1 MQPWVDAWDAALYGA
16 GGFFVVERPL
26 DHFRTSV
33 AVPLFAAAVRRLAG
47 DVDDSL
53 GRPDPFDLVD
63 LGAGRG
69 ELLASLPDV
78 PDRWRLSSVDLA
90 PGLPAR
96 LPDRIEG
103 LLLANEWLDDVPC
116 EVLFDD
122 AVVLVDAAGLEALG
136 GRAAPE
142 SLAWRDRWWPEGRR
156 VEVGLTRDRAWS
168 AAVARV
174 ERGVA
179 VAVDYAHDVG
189 HRRPTLTGYR
199 RGTQVPPVPDGSCDL
214 TAHVAMDAV
223 AAATGG
229 RVVTQRDALAH
240 LGLDPVP
247 PDRAMATD
255 DPRGYLALLQRA
267 TQAAELMA
275 PRGLGSFGW
284 LTVAVDCDDPLA
296 RVPAWGE

>member
-1 MQPWVDAWDAALYGA
+1 MQPWVDVWDAALYGD

-33 AVPLFAAAVRRLAG
+33 AVPLFAEAVRRLAG
-47 DVDDSL
+47 LVDDSL
-53 GRPDPFDLVD
+53 GRPDPFDVVD

-69 ELLASLPDV
+69 ELLAALPDV
-78 PDRWRLSSVDLA
+78 PARWRLTSVDLA
-90 PGLPAR
+90 PGLPSQ
-96 LPDRIEG
+96 LPERVEG

-122 AVVLVDAAGLEALG
+122 ALVLVDREGA
-136 GRAAPE
+136 E
-142 SLAWRDRWWPEGRR
+142 SLGDRASEAALQWRDRWWPEGRR
-156 VEVGLTRDRAWS
+156 VEVGLTRDRAWAS
-168 AAVARV
+168 AVGRLT
-174 ERGVA
+174 RGVA

-199 RGTQVPPVPDGSCDL
+199 RGTQVPPVPDGTCDL
-214 TAHVAMDAV
+214 TAHVALDSC

-240 LGLDPVP
+240 LGLDPVA
-247 PDRAMATD
+247 PDRALATT

-284 LTVAVDCDDPLA
+284 LTVAVGCPDPLA
-296 RVPAWGE
+296 AVPAWGE